1 VLVKDGKGEFAND
14 ESRRTLLFGN
24 VLIGNLEKPLA
35 ILTASMLLCVL
46 MADFCPVA
54 AVTVTPEGAPRE
66 QEALPEKTLAPS
78 KETPEPENPFEESSR
93 RSSSE
98 AMRRKRETRTIIII
112 LAVLVLLCAYWLTS
126 GRLHHRFPR

>member
-1 VLVKDGKGEFAND
+1 VKDGKGESAND

-24 VLIGNLEKPLA
+24 VLIGNLEKALA
-35 ILTASMLLCVL
+35 ILTVGMLLCVL
-46 MADFCPVA
+46 MADFCLVA
-54 AVTVTPEGAPRE
+54 AVTVTPQGAPPE

-78 KETPEPENPFEESSR
+78 KETPKPENPFEELSR
-93 RSSSE
+93 RTSSE

-126 GRLHHRFPR
+126 GRLHHRLPR

>member
-1 VLVKDGKGEFAND
+1 M
-14 ESRRTLLFGN
+14 FGN
-24 VLIGNLEKPLA
+24 VLIGNLGKPLA
-35 ILTASMLLCVL
+35 ILTASTLLCVL
-46 MADFCPVA
+46 MVDSCPA
-54 AVTVTPEGAPRE
+54 AVTMTPQGAPPE

-78 KETPEPENPFEESSR
+78 KETPEPEDPFEELSR
-93 RSSSE
+93 RTSSE